1 MLLFFISFFLK
12 RTQTKMY
19 LESSALHV
27 VFPILQGQFDQC
39 TSNGDILFDFTDKQ
53 NIECPDPA
61 SVILGSRRPNGR
73 IGLVAGHENRHLG
86 YTEVKSFSVA
96 RNHYKINV
104 GLARLAIFG
113 KNVVDNNRSQDVM
126 AIQAV
131 GMSMIFHIIQKT
143 ADKIYPMSKLEH
155 IRFPSSI
162 DEMAM
167 MLGIMDKLMDIIVTL
182 RTHRLEA
189 SLLQAVFS
197 KEALKSPVLRAITT
211 ATASRKRKNYH
222 QLNHF

>member
-1 MLLFFISFFLK
+1 MYFLV
-12 RTQTKMY
+12 
-19 LESSALHV
+19 HV

>member
-1 MLLFFISFFLK
+1 M
-12 RTQTKMY
+12 
-19 LESSALHV
+19 HV

-131 GMSMIFHIIQKT
+131 GMSMIFHIIQKNSGQDLSNVQT
-143 ADKIYPMSKLEH
+143 RAYP
-155 IRFPSSI
+155 IP
-162 DEMAM
+162 
-167 MLGIMDKLMDIIVTL
+167 IVNRRNGNDAWHHGQTDGYY
-182 RTHRLEA
+182 RNA
-189 SLLQAVFS
+189 PNA
-197 KEALKSPVLRAITT
+197 PP
-211 ATASRKRKNYH
+211 
-222 QLNHF
+222 